1 MDNYLQ
7 KLTSVFEGAY
17 SQAAYGKG
25 KERHAGDL
33 PFQHQPMQQ
42 ISNLLG
48 STNGMAFQAVKKI
61 TEARK
66 LPQLE
71 RRVRELHGALNYCAG
86 IIISGQARNGG
97 LYPVATQLGSITPSD
112 DYQCLADVYQA
123 ALSLYQLDGES
134 VITTE
139 SGLPLQLSVA
149 RLLGTAQGLYQCAV
163 ENLLIALDH
172 ECPACDYRDGFHE
185 AMLLAM
191 CDIADIIIAEEGASK
206 DIETAKPV
214 GIEASIAEAACA
226 TADNYTEYQISH

>member
-1 MDNYLQ
+1 M
-7 KLTSVFEGAY
+7 
-17 SQAAYGKG
+17 
-25 KERHAGDL
+25 
-33 PFQHQPMQQ
+33 
-42 ISNLLG
+42 
-48 STNGMAFQAVKKI
+48 
-61 TEARK
+61 
-66 LPQLE
+66 
-71 RRVRELHGALNYCAG
+71 
-86 IIISGQARNGG
+86 
-97 LYPVATQLGSITPSD
+97 
-112 DYQCLADVYQA
+112 YQA

-134 VITTE
+134 IITTE

-226 TADNYTEYQISH
+226 TADNYTEYQIVITSYSIHYTKLYDRHLRSHLGHTERALNPTAAPEKNKPA